1 MSHDDSGAQAEDQA
15 VQPEDGE
22 EASGAPG
29 SDELSA
35 GPEFD
40 HGDPTV
46 IYVPGMEGSHPA
58 FTPANAENVP
68 GVEGF
73 ALVVERGPR
82 AGMTFVLS
90 SDTTTVGRHPD
101 SDIFLDDITV
111 SRHHC
116 RFVVSAEGLAVEDS
130 GSTNGTYVNGS
141 RVDRADLRAGDE
153 VIVGKYHL
161 LVAAGDA

>member
-1 MSHDDSGAQAEDQA
+1 MTHDDSGAPAEDQA
-15 VQPEDGE
+15 AEPTAGE
-22 EASGAPG
+22 EH
-29 SDELSA
+29 SDA
-35 GPEFD
+35 PEFD

-58 FTPANAENVP
+58 ITPANAENVP
-68 GVEGF
+68 GVDGF

-116 RFVVSAEGLAVEDS
+116 RFVVSSDGLAVEDS